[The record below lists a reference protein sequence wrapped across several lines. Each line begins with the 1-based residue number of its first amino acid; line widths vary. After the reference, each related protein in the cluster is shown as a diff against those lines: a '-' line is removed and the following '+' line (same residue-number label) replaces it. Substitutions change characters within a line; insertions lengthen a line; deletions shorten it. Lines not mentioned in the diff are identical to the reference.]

1 MFEPRRH
8 TLTDVSDEALRLAD
22 DYFASVKT
30 AHERLSILNRSTT
43 LPLPLVGTTSH
54 VTSRVQMPLGDN
66 YIYGPQ
72 IIQPRIGELEGDA
85 AECVPRRLAPRKKDD
100 YVSSLEVI
108 PVEFASLLL
117 PNAITGPPKPPKH
130 PMPGA
135 WVTDSQV
142 ETLSPGTFASPT
154 SPTWGNERPWSS
166 LPPTGLA
173 ELATP
178 DVASAPGSDF
188 TSSTISSHGPSTP
201 PSSSYSRHENRTL
214 SLIELQEQLQQLKD
228 ENRRLRAQQR
238 STRLLFD
245 NETLSLGPPP
255 DYASVT
261 ASQSRNDAQ
270 LRRLEREIQQRYDED
285 FAREAQRRYDAEAA
299 REQQLL
305 EDAQVAEDLQRRFD
319 ASGDGGP
326 TIETD
331 GGMPVQWTRRERER
345 QPYNYPQPSNLAGQD
360 ALHSQSPAGPL
371 RAHRQTHP
379 RGRPRRRC

>member
-8 TLTDVSDEALRLAD
+8 TITTLPDEALRLAD
-22 DYFASVKT
+22 DYFASVKS
-30 AHERLSILNRSTT
+30 AHETLSNFTRARTLPASTT
-43 LPLPLVGTTSH
+43 PH
-54 VTSRVQMPLGDN
+54 VTSREDTPLGDD

-85 AECVPRRLAPRKKDD
+85 AQCVPRRLAPCKKGD

-117 PNAITGPPKPPKH
+117 PNTMNGPPKPPKH
-130 PMPGA
+130 PMPGV
-135 WVTDSQV
+135 WVTDSQE
-142 ETLSPGTFASPT
+142 ETLSPQTLASPT

-173 ELATP
+173 ELVTP
-178 DVASAPGSDF
+178 DVAEAPGSDF
-188 TSSTISSHGPSTP
+188 TSSTISSYGPATP
-201 PSSSYSRHENRTL
+201 PSSSYSRHENRPF
-214 SLIELQEQLQQLKD
+214 SLTELQEQLQQLKD

-238 STRLLFD
+238 STPLLFD

-305 EDAQVAEDLQRRFD
+305 EDAQVAADLQRRFD
-319 ASGDGGP
+319 ARGDGP
-326 TIETD
+326 AIETD
-331 GGMPVQWTRRERER
+331 GGMPVQWTAPARER
-345 QPYNYPQPSNLAGQD
+345 QSYSYPSPNAFSGQD
-360 ALHSQSPAGPL
+360 ALHAQSPAGPS
-371 RAHRQTHP
+371 RVHRQTHP
-379 RGRPRRRC
+379 RDRPRRRC